1 MELKL
6 ICGVINLFFFNLLI
20 VPYGIE
26 TGIRFYDIH
35 QRALLIVP
43 YGIETILLR
52 RRYFIKTF
60 F

>member
-1 MELKL
+1 M
-6 ICGVINLFFFNLLI
+6 LLI

-26 TGIRFYDIH
+26 TKNIADILECG
-35 QRALLIVP
+35 QLLIVP